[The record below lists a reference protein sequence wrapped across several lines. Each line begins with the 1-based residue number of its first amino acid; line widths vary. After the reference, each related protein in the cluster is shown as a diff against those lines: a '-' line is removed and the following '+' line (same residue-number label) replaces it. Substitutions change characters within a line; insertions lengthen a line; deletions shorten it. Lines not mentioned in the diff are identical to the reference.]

1 MSDEAVTPPAASQGG
16 PPEGGS
22 GRGGPSQLGA
32 SAGAAVSVDADDDP
46 PAAVRAGPS
55 TLVRGLGL
63 AGVVLVLLAL
73 VYLLGGKSPALVN
86 QAVVTGILLGGV
98 YALVSMGLTLIFGV
112 LGIVNFAQ
120 GTMLTLS
127 MYAAYVLVTSVGL
140 NVYLATLL
148 LIPLLFG
155 LGYLVQLLLLNRLM
169 SEGETEG
176 QLLVTLGL
184 SLLIANGLLL
194 AFGGQPKSITA
205 PVGGNL
211 RFLGAVAS
219 VPRVIAFVGAIALA
233 LALTAVLQRT
243 RLGLSIRAVA
253 ANGQGAAMVGV
264 NVKRVFAVTFGLGA
278 ACVGAAGGLVL
289 PFFSLTPST
298 GEQFTILAFVIVV
311 LGGLGSVTG
320 AVLGGLAI
328 GLLQT
333 VGGLFVPGTGAL
345 LLVFAV
351 FVVVLFVRPQGL
363 FGSDL

>member
-1 MSDEAVTPPAASQGG
+1 MPDEVVTPAAHGGVLADDTEPGG
-16 PPEGGS
+16 PTGTAPS
-22 GRGGPSQLGA
+22 GPSSL
-32 SAGAAVSVDADDDP
+32 
-46 PAAVRAGPS
+46 
-55 TLVRGLGL
+55 LRGLALVG
-63 AGVVLVLLAL
+63 AVVLLLLL
-73 VYLLGGKSPALVN
+73 VYLLGGKSPALVT
-86 QAVVTGILLGGV
+86 QSVVTGVLLGGV

-127 MYAAYVLVTSVGL
+127 MYGAYVLVTSMGL

-148 LIPLLFG
+148 LIPLLFAV
-155 LGYLVQLLLLNRLM
+155 GYVVQLLLLNRLM
-169 SEGETEG
+169 SEGQTEG

-184 SLLIANGLLL
+184 SLLLANLLL
-194 AFGGQPKSITA
+194 ITFGGQPKSVPA
-205 PVGGNL
+205 PLGGNL

-219 VPRVIAFVGAIALA
+219 VPRIIAFAGAVVLA

-253 ANGQGAAMVGV
+253 ANAQGAAMVGV

-363 FGSDL
+363 FGSEL